1 MDHRC
6 QYEKSERSG
15 RTEDQCQTQENCTV
29 NNAPWQ
35 SFPAPLPKKRAS
47 KQKHTRSSSTEAA
60 PGCRVKELLW
70 SCFLH
75 MQLPGQK
82 EEMLALRTSKDRL
95 IQEGKVPLER
105 KDTKELKPVPL
116 LPPS

>member
-1 MDHRC
+1 
-6 QYEKSERSG
+6 
-15 RTEDQCQTQENCTV
+15 
-29 NNAPWQ
+29 
-35 SFPAPLPKKRAS
+35 
-47 KQKHTRSSSTEAA
+47 
-60 PGCRVKELLW
+60 
-70 SCFLH
+70 